1 MYLTFFSYPRTAKL
15 LVTAYQN
22 DSKPEIESLHF
33 IQVVTVWHTKQPQN
47 IEVAASKVRKKIVSL
62 CMTTKKPQ
70 KNSICTCQYK
80 LYKKLKLQV
89 WEVVQEHQDQT
100 AGRILQLPFL
110 IFHFSP
116 IFHLLVSGCFF
127 VFNQKNQL
135 CALVR

>member
-62 CMTTKKPQ
+62 CMTTKKPK

-80 LYKKLKLQV
+80 LYKTLKLQV
-89 WEVVQEHQDQT
+89 WKVV
-100 AGRILQLPFL
+100 
-110 IFHFSP
+110 
-116 IFHLLVSGCFF
+116 
-127 VFNQKNQL
+127 
-135 CALVR
+135 